1 MRNLRWAGLLL
12 APALLLAF
20 SAQAGAA
27 KSQLNTVK
35 TTSAPIW
42 TLAIDGSR
50 VAYLSGGKIHVW
62 NTATGATSVVRG
74 RYGSP
79 KPGVND
85 VAAQVAIA
93 GKRVAWIKR
102 LWIGNTEAREKLYT
116 ASLAGQVHEL
126 KHVYRYARDDL
137 SQTTGG
143 WIAGLVGSGKVLA
156 VSTWKTNHGA
166 LGVEQLNL
174 ITPTG
179 LLPIASG
186 AGALVPEAADG
197 GHIAVLRSGTDAWPH
212 DSRRALSPAPTVGI
226 YSADGTLLHEVA
238 LTPPDPASVGVQVA
252 LSGNTL
258 VALRSVLHE
267 PSGPSTV
274 TLEVYD
280 WTTGALEHTW
290 PVAIDHYTGEVS
302 FAVHG
307 DLVAVEGPSR
317 LHLVDLDTGKD
328 VMIAPASHTDSP
340 PAIGPRGLV
349 YSVNPHYNG
358 PGKLVFVPTA
368 RLLALAG

>member
-1 MRNLRWAGLLL
+1 LLL
-12 APALLLAF
+12 VPALLLAF

-35 TTSAPIW
+35 KTSTPIW
-42 TLAIDGSR
+42 TLAMDGSR
-50 VAYLSGGKIHVW
+50 VAYASGGRIHVW
-62 NTATGATSVVRG
+62 NTATGATSVVLG
-74 RYGSP
+74 RYGRP
-79 KPGVND
+79 KPDVNA

-93 GKRVAWIKR
+93 GKRVAWIKGQR
-102 LWIGNTEAREKLYT
+102 AGNTEASETLYT
-116 ASLAGQVHEL
+116 ASLAGRAHQL
-126 KHVYRYARDDL
+126 KHVYRYGTDDL

-143 WIAGLVGSGKVLA
+143 WIAGLVGAGNLLA
-156 VSTWKTNHGA
+156 VSTWKTNQGA
-166 LGVEQLNL
+166 LDVEQLNL
-174 ITPTG
+174 ITSAG

-186 AGALVPEAADG
+186 AGALVAEAADG
-197 GHIAVLRSGTDAWPH
+197 GHIAVLRSGTDTWPH
-212 DSRRALSPAPTVGI
+212 DSRRALSAAPTVGI
-226 YSADGTLLHEVA
+226 YAADGTLLHEVA
-238 LTPPDPASVGVQVA
+238 LTPPDPESVGVQIA

-280 WTTGALEHTW
+280 WTTGKLEHTW
-290 PVAIDHYTGEVS
+290 PVAIDKYTGEVS
-302 FAVHG
+302 FAVHRN
-307 DLVAVEGPSR
+307 LAAVEGPYR

-328 VMIAPASHTDSP
+328 VTIAPASHTDSP
-340 PAIGPRGLV
+340 PAIGARGLV
-349 YSVNPHYNG
+349 YSVNPRYNG

>member
-1 MRNLRWAGLLL
+1 LLL
-12 APALLLAF
+12 APTLLVFAP
-20 SAQAGAA
+20 QAGAA

-35 TTSAPIW
+35 KTSAPIW
-42 TLAIDGSR
+42 TLAMDGSR
-50 VAYLSGGKIHVW
+50 VAYASGGRIHVW

-74 RYGSP
+74 KYGSAT
-79 KPGVND
+79 PGVD
-85 VAAQVAIA
+85 AVAAQVAIA
-93 GKRVAWIKR
+93 GNRVAWIKR
-102 LWIGNTEAREKLYT
+102 QRTGNTEASEKLYT
-116 ASLAGQVHEL
+116 ASLAGRAHEL
-126 KHVYRYARDDL
+126 RHVYRYNTDDF

-156 VSTWKTNHGA
+156 VSTWKTSHGA

-174 ITPTG
+174 ITPAG

-186 AGALVPEAADG
+186 AGALVAEAADG

-212 DSRRALSPAPTVGI
+212 GSRRTLSAAPTVDI
-226 YSADGTLLHEVA
+226 YSTDGTLLHEVA
-238 LTPPDPASVGVQVA
+238 LTPPDPDSTGVQVA

-258 VALRSVLHE
+258 LALRTGLHE

-280 WTTGALEHTW
+280 WTTGELEHTW
-290 PVAIDHYTGEVS
+290 PVAIDRYTGEVS

-307 DLVAVEGPSR
+307 NLAAVEGPYR